1 MPTAPWATPLP
12 SDAEML
18 ESYFDEFY
26 TAIYNLEANTS
37 MQDAHTAAGVQSL
50 LETIH
55 VVCACVSNQRVV
67 YRLVDTPLVVGPFFQ
82 SGLQPRSGWN
92 KNQ

>member
-1 MPTAPWATPLP
+1 MG
-12 SDAEML
+12 
-18 ESYFDEFY
+18 
-26 TAIYNLEANTS
+26 
-37 MQDAHTAAGVQSL
+37 DAHTAAGVQSL

-67 YRLVDTPLVVGPFFQ
+67 YRLVDTLLVVGLFFQ
-82 SGLQPRSGWN
+82 SGFQLWSECN